1 MREHCVRVPADCFLT
16 CRELGQPV
24 VYADADTDDLAI
36 DAQAAAD
43 RIQLITC
50 STHKRDVCT

>member
-1 MREHCVRVPADCFLT
+1 MRENGVRAMADCCFT

-24 VYADADTDDLAI
+24 VHADADTDDLAI

-50 STHKRDVCT
+50 SANKRDVCT